1 MTQVVRLRAWL
12 ADGRGDR
19 GRVRDWETGG
29 RGHVQ
34 AQVRHHLLVV
44 TVSYL
49 IRLVAN

>member
-12 ADGRGDR
+12 ANGRGDR

-34 AQVRHHLLVV
+34 VRHHLLVIM
-44 TVSYL
+44 VSYL
-49 IRLVAN
+49 NWLVAN